1 MATPRNM
8 LLGFAAGLIAGL
20 LVYTFADPSATWVQ
34 WTMTYV
40 TGVVGTLFLRALMML
55 VIPLVFSALII
66 GVASMGDAREL
77 ARLGGRMALFALLS
91 TGIAVTSGLVLM
103 NVFAPG
109 KGIDAAVTRELVHE
123 NASRMQDIM
132 EAGAQVSSGLEL
144 LIHIVPT
151 NVLGAVVRNDILAV
165 LFFSLFMGVGL
176 VATKTRASDALLLGI
191 EGLFDVTMKMIEWV
205 IATAPFAIA
214 CLVFDS
220 VAVAG
225 WGILGKLSGFVGTV
239 LVAMAIHAL
248 VFYPLMV
255 HFGAKRSVRAFM
267 RDSRES
273 IVMAFSTS
281 SSTATLPTTLRV
293 AEENLKLPP
302 SVTRFVVTVGATA
315 NQNGTALFEGMT
327 VLFLAQLSGVSL
339 DLSQQILL
347 MIICVLGG
355 VGTAG
360 VPAGSLPVIAMICVM
375 FGIPPEGL
383 GIVLGVDRFLDMCR
397 TAINVGGD
405 LVASAVLTRWDGGHP
420 DEPTDGDP
428 SAVGV

>member
-1 MATPRNM
+1 M
-8 LLGFAAGLIAGL
+8 LIGFAVGLIAGL
-20 LVYTFADPSATWVQ
+20 LVYSFAEPDAAWLHMA
-34 WTMTYV
+34 MTYV
-40 TGVVGTLFLRALMML
+40 TGVVGALFLRALMML

-66 GVASMGDAREL
+66 GVASMGDARDL
-77 ARLGGRMALFALLS
+77 ARLGMKMAAFTLAS
-91 TGIAVTSGLVLM
+91 TGLAVTSGLVLM
-103 NVFAPG
+103 HLFAPG
-109 KGIDAAVTRELVHE
+109 EGMDAAVTTGLVHE
-123 NASRMQDIM
+123 NASRMKDIM
-132 EAGAQVSSGLEL
+132 EAGAQISSGLDL

-151 NVLGAVVRNDILAV
+151 NVLGAVVRNDLLAV

-176 VATKTRASDALLLGI
+176 VATRTRASEALLLGVQ
-191 EGLFDVTMKMIEWV
+191 GLFDVTMKMIGWV
-205 IATAPFAIA
+205 IATAPLAIA

-220 VAVAG
+220 VAIAG
-225 WGILGKLSGFVGTV
+225 WGILGKLSGFVVTV
-239 LVAMAIHAL
+239 LLAMAIH
-248 VFYPLMV
+248 VFIFYPLMV
-255 HFGAKRSVRAFM
+255 HFGAKRSVRAFV

-347 MIICVLGG
+347 MVICVLGG
-355 VGTAG
+355 IGTAG

-397 TAINVGGD
+397 TVINVGGD
-405 LVASAVLTRWDGGHP
+405 LVASAVLARWEDESIP
-420 DEPTDGDP
+420 DIAG
-428 SAVGV
+428 

>member
-8 LLGFAAGLIAGL
+8 LIGFAVGLISGL
-20 LVYTFADPSATWVQ
+20 LVYSFVDPDSVWLHGV
-34 WTMTYV
+34 MTYG
-40 TGVVGTLFLRALMML
+40 TGAIGTLFLRALMML
-55 VIPLVFSALII
+55 VIPLVFSALVV
-66 GVASMGDAREL
+66 GVASMRDARQL
-77 ARLGGRMALFALLS
+77 ARLGGRMAIFTFAS
-91 TGIAVTSGLVLM
+91 TGIAVTSGILLM
-103 NVFAPG
+103 HLFAPG
-109 KGIDAAVTRELVHE
+109 KGLESSVASGLAGEGS
-123 NASRMQDIM
+123 SRMKDIM
-132 EAGAQVSSGLEL
+132 EAGSEMTSGFDV
-144 LIHIVPT
+144 LIQIVPT
-151 NVLGAVVRNDILAV
+151 NVMGAVVRNDILAV

-176 VATKTRASDALLLGI
+176 VATNTRASNALLTGI
-191 EGLFDVTMKMIEWV
+191 QGLFDVTMKMIEWV

-220 VAVAG
+220 VALAG

-239 LVAMAIHAL
+239 LLAMSVHAL

-255 HFGAKRSVRAFM
+255 RFGAKRPVRQFM
-267 RDSRES
+267 RDTRES

-281 SSTATLPTTLRV
+281 SSTATLPTTMRV
-293 AEENLKLPP
+293 AEENLRLPP

-339 DLSQQILL
+339 DVGQQILL
-347 MIICVLGG
+347 MLVCVLGG
-355 VGTAG
+355 IGTAG

-397 TAINVGGD
+397 TAINVAGD
-405 LVASAVLTRWDGGHP
+405 LVASAVLSRWEGETP
-420 DEPTDGDP
+420 PM
-428 SAVGV
+428 A